1 MNKFYLRGALML
13 LLCLLLVIPSC
24 HGFKIE
30 SPTLVKLIEEEAQN
44 WYTENRAVIKS
55 ANQETQEL
63 IKIFKLAVAR
73 SEATIK
79 CQKFLLEHTKT
90 IQDAWKQLNSNRLNP
105 VKLDQENFINFQDYP
120 HWLEAINEFQR
131 ISYEY
136 AQAINYHK
144 LVNLANVLN
153 NARQRNREIIVRTLK
168 HHTQKRSMFDK
179 LIDQINEH
187 MPIIKD
193 ICGEFG
199 KYLWDKL
206 PHVSLISFK
215 KIDDEFQKAS
225 IYSWDAIILLEKQ
238 SCKMWN
244 NIDNARACFYS
255 RCLDMLLENQRL

>member
-1 MNKFYLRGALML
+1 MFYLFLILML
-13 LLCLLLVIPSC
+13 SSC
-24 HGFKIE
+24 QGFKIE
-30 SPTLVKLIEEEAQN
+30 SPTLLKLIEEEAQN
-44 WYTENRAVIKS
+44 WYKQNRALIES

-63 IKIFKLAVAR
+63 IKILKLAVAR

-79 CQKFLLEHTKT
+79 CQKYLLEHTKT
-90 IQDAWKQLNSNRLNP
+90 IQDAWKKLNSNRLNP
-105 VKLDQENFINFQDYP
+105 VKLDQENFIKFQDDP
-120 HWLEAINEFQR
+120 HWLDAINEFQVA
-131 ISYEY
+131 SYQY

-144 LVNLANVLN
+144 LMLLAEVLTD
-153 NARQRNREIIVRTLK
+153 ARQKNRNIIVRTLK
-168 HHTQKRSMFDK
+168 HHTQKRSVFDK
-179 LIDQINEH
+179 LCEQINEH
-187 MPIIKD
+187 IPILKD

-206 PHVSLISFK
+206 PSISLTSFK

-255 RCLDMLLENQRL
+255 RCLDMLLDNQNI

>member
-1 MNKFYLRGALML
+1 MFNLI
-13 LLCLLLVIPSC
+13 LLLVINYC
-24 HGFKIE
+24 QGFKIE
-30 SPTLVKLIEEEAQN
+30 SPNLRKQIEEEAQN
-44 WYTENRAVIKS
+44 WYKENREQIEFS
-55 ANQETQEL
+55 QQEIGEL

-79 CQKFLLEHTKT
+79 CQKYLLEHTKT

-105 VKLDQENFINFQDYP
+105 VKLDQENFINFQEDP
-120 HWLEAINEFQR
+120 HWLEAINEFQI
-131 ISYEY
+131 ISHEY

-144 LVNLANVLN
+144 LVDLAQVLN
-153 NARQRNREIIVRTLK
+153 NARQKNRDIIVRTLK
-168 HHTQKRSMFDK
+168 HHTQKRSIFDK
-179 LIDQINEH
+179 LIDQLNEH
-187 MPIIKD
+187 IPVIKD

-206 PHVSLISFK
+206 PHVSLTSFK

-225 IYSWDAIILLEKQ
+225 IYSWEAIILLEKQ

-255 RCLDMLLENQRL
+255 RCLDILLANQNIVNT